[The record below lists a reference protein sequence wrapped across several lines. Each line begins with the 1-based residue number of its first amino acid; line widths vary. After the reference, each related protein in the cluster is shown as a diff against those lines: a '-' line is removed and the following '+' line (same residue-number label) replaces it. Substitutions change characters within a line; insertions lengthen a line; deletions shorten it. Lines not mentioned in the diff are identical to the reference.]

1 ETGETPAASASSLTV
16 HLLRERRVRSMISRV
31 SEGIL
36 AQSIAWG
43 GGGVNISYFYHE
55 KYHLPWLSANIS
67 DIYHKY

>member
-1 ETGETPAASASSLTV
+1 
-16 HLLRERRVRSMISRV
+16 MISRV